1 MVKTQ
6 QALQNTTGSANDVLA
21 ARRKQAQTQ
30 TDGNTLRWMQAHE
43 QRPTGRVRI

>member
-6 QALQNTTGSANDVLA
+6 KA
-21 ARRKQAQTQ
+21 AEHNRQRQRCPGCTPETSVQTQ

-43 QRPTGRVRI
+43 QRPTDESGI